1 MTEFQAPDS
10 ERKTYYVAVGAR
22 QILEDAH
29 SASFEFAIHANEDE
43 LTELQDLFEE
53 IQDSDEDN
61 AFHFSGL
68 PTVSDV
74 PENVTYDALLKDV
87 YRMLYKLGTHETR
100 SHIESMNILR

>member
-10 ERKTYYVAVGAR
+10 ERKTYYVAVGAK

-29 SASFEFAIHANEDE
+29 SASFEFAIPANEDE

-61 AFHFSGL
+61 AFHFSGS
-68 PTVSDV
+68 PSVSDV
-74 PENVTYDALLKDV
+74 PENATYNLLLKDI
-87 YRMLYKLGTHETR
+87 YRLLHKLGTNETR